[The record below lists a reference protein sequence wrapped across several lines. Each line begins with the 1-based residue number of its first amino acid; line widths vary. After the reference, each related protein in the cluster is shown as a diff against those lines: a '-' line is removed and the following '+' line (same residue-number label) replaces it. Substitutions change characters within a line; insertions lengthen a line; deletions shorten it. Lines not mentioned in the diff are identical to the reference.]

1 MTVKCSSVARNL
13 FLRWL
18 ISLWTVEQSTFRFFE
33 RFYVLAAPHF
43 ELPHHDH
50 ISFCSNGTK
59 IPQLVSPEEHL
70 EGYLWKKIDVNVN
83 AVLMALPRTS
93 GTPHQNSVYKL
104 EFASKFIFV
113 RSVFYII
120 GMETVIT
127 FDLGVGQRE
136 IFFIVHKI
144 IFLRKGISGG
154 RFLEPFFFNVNLENF
169 WRYFD

>member
-1 MTVKCSSVARNL
+1 MAHQCLDGRTVDFPNFWKILRLSCSSFWAYAPRSYI
-13 FLRWL
+13 FLLEWDQNSS
-18 ISLWTVEQSTFRFFE
+18 I
-33 RFYVLAAPHF
+33 
-43 ELPHHDH
+43 
-50 ISFCSNGTK
+50 
-59 IPQLVSPEEHL
+59 EEHL

-93 GTPHQNSVYKL
+93 GTPYQNSVYKL
-104 EFASKFIFV
+104 EFASKFNFV

-154 RFLEPFFFNVNLENF
+154 RFLEPFFFNINLENF